1 MNQAGDSGSMGRQP
15 KWSSRSIGSA
25 FQHQIFYGL
34 IRLGGRP
41 LAYGVLYIVV
51 FYYIFFRPSIR
62 RRTTYYL
69 SHRFPRKKTLGR
81 LLDSYRLSLQLGK
94 VLVDRAIVG
103 VLGPGRME
111 TKLNGREKLS
121 ELLKEGTGCVLLTA
135 HVGCWQVAMSV
146 LHSLNVPVYMLLRRE
161 EGDVDRHY
169 FEHNGRSCPYRT
181 IDPKGYLGGT
191 LEMLQVL
198 KEGHILCTMGDRVFG
213 SERNTLCCDFL
224 GGGVQFP
231 YSAFKLASA
240 TGVPVVVLFSCK
252 TGARTYELNV
262 AEIIHVPKLTDRSG
276 EIFRPYV
283 AQFVKALESFAEKHP
298 YQFFNFHDMWRGC
311 P

>member
-1 MNQAGDSGSMGRQP
+1 MNRTDDSGCMDQRP

-25 FQHQIFYGL
+25 FQHQIFYVL

-62 RRTTYYL
+62 KRTEYYL
-69 SHRFPRKKTLGR
+69 SHRFPGKKNVGR
-81 LLDSYRLSLQLGK
+81 LCDSYRLSLQLGK

-103 VLGPGRME
+103 VLGPDRME

-121 ELLKEGTGCVLLTA
+121 QLLVEGNGFVLLTA
-135 HVGCWQVAMSV
+135 HVGCWQVAMSA
-146 LHSLNVPVYMLLRRE
+146 LRSLNVPVYMLLRRE

-169 FEHNGRSCPYRT
+169 FEHAGRSCPYRT

-191 LEMLQVL
+191 LDMLQVL

-213 SERNTLCCDFL
+213 SERNTLCFDFL
-224 GGGVQFP
+224 GGGVPFP

-252 TGARTYELNV
+252 TGSHAYELNV
-262 AEIIHVPKLTDRSG
+262 AEVIHVPKLRDRSG
-276 EIFRPYV
+276 EVFRPYV
-283 AQFVKALESFAEKHP
+283 AQFVEALESFAEKYP
-298 YQFFNFHDMWRGC
+298 YQFFNFHDMWQGC

>member
-1 MNQAGDSGSMGRQP
+1 MNQADDSGCMDRQP

-25 FQHQIFYGL
+25 FQHQIFYVL
-34 IRLGGRP
+34 VRLGGRP
-41 LAYGVLYIVV
+41 LAYGVLYVVV

-62 RRTTYYL
+62 KRTEYYL
-69 SHRFPRKKTLGR
+69 SHRFPGKRNVGR
-81 LLDSYRLSLQLGK
+81 LFDSYRLSLQLGK

-103 VLGPGRME
+103 VLGPNRME

-121 ELLKEGTGCVLLTA
+121 QLLLEGNGFVLLTA
-135 HVGCWQVAMSV
+135 HVGCWQVAMSA

-169 FEHNGRSCPYRT
+169 FEHAGRSCPYRT

-191 LEMLQVL
+191 LDMLQVL

-224 GGGVQFP
+224 GGGVPFP

-262 AEIIHVPKLTDRSG
+262 AEVIHVPKLRDRSG
-276 EIFRPYV
+276 EVFRPYV
-283 AQFVKALESFAEKHP
+283 AQFVEALESFAEKYP
-298 YQFFNFHDMWRGC
+298 YQFFNFHDMWQGC